1 MMPTQLPTVVVA
13 DDHQLMLDMI
23 GVALE
28 AEGIAR
34 VVATARDG
42 AEAIERIAAHRPD
55 VVILDVAMPRLNGID
70 VLRELRAREFKVR
83 AIILSMHMSEDHV
96 RAALD
101 AGAAA
106 FVPKHAALDELGIA
120 VRAVMRGEQYISPLL
135 EHVAAQP
142 TQGQSPGPFGTLSP
156 RERQVLQLLAQG
168 LAPKQIAASLGIQP
182 KTVYVFR
189 THLMHKLNLHSVAE
203 LVKYALR
210 HGLAAN

>member
-13 DDHQLMLDMI
+13 DDHQLILDMI

-83 AIILSMHMSEDHV
+83 AIIL
-96 RAALD
+96 
-101 AGAAA
+101 
-106 FVPKHAALDELGIA
+106 
-120 VRAVMRGEQYISPLL
+120 GEQYISPLL
-135 EHVAAQP
+135 SHSSVQP